1 MYRVSWHLNRFH
13 GIQINEAA
21 KKEKLSY
28 VFSSKE
34 ERTTD
39 TEDMAIAADAIQGL
53 RERPHGTK
61 MPKIRTH
68 KIQCTCIFYFSTRC
82 IIERTVDLKIVQYA
96 RSLVQGLT
104 SSNRDSDQIVDG
116 GSKEVDADSAYSLLR
131 ELNSCSHI

>member
-28 VFSSKE
+28 VFRSKE

-39 TEDMAIAADAIQGL
+39 TEDRAIAADAIQGL

-61 MPKIRTH
+61 MPKKEPIKYNVH
-68 KIQCTCIFYFSTRC
+68 VFSTSR
-82 IIERTVDLKIVQYA
+82 Q
-96 RSLVQGLT
+96 
-104 SSNRDSDQIVDG
+104 
-116 GSKEVDADSAYSLLR
+116 DALLR
-131 ELNSCSHI
+131 EL